1 MTTPFTLRD
10 GGLVDFDDPWLLH
23 FEAEDGSD
31 EDWGRLEEEDDLHA
45 AYQFNGSS
53 YVVTKYEPKEAPPL
67 EDDLDW
73 FSHPSLTVQ
82 ERNPSLR

>member
-31 EDWGRLEEEDDLHA
+31 EDWGRLEEEDALHA
-45 AYQFNGSS
+45 AYQLKGSP
-53 YVVTKYEPKEAPPL
+53 YRVTAYEQALPEP
-67 EDDLDW
+67 EDSLDW
-73 FSHPSLTVQ
+73 YRHPSLTVQ